1 MSFMSSF
8 LLGRFL
14 HPGVFSLCVLLP
26 LLASATTS
34 HISFSY
40 AARQRMQNRARL
52 LKQYQTHL
60 KKQASYIVE
69 GNAESRKALR
79 QHNRE
84 QIKQHPEWFPAPL
97 KASDRRWQALAENNH
112 FLSSDHLHNITEVAI
127 HRLEQQLGKPY
138 VWGGTRPDQ
147 GFDCSGLVF
156 MPTTR
161 SSRRSSRARPMRCI
175 TTIGQ
180 RLWRT
185 TTCAGEICCF
195 SIFTAVKLPTIW
207 ACIWETVS
215 LSSRRARGK
224 PFG

>member
-26 LLASATTS
+26 LFASATTS

-69 GNAESRKALR
+69 GNAESRRALR

-127 HRLEQQLGKPY
+127 HRLEASL
-138 VWGGTRPDQ
+138 T
-147 GFDCSGLVF
+147 SGAARGPIKASTVAGWFF

-161 SSRRSSRARPMRCI
+161 SLRRSSRARPMRCI
-175 TTIGQ
+175 TIIGQ
-180 RLWRT
+180 RLWRI

-195 SIFTAVKLPTIW
+195 SISTA
-207 ACIWETVS
+207 
-215 LSSRRARGK
+215 AR
-224 PFG
+224 

>member
-1 MSFMSSF
+1 M
-8 LLGRFL
+8 
-14 HPGVFSLCVLLP
+14 FSLCVLLP

-69 GNAESRKALR
+69 GNAKSRRALR

-97 KASDRRWQALAENNH
+97 KASDRRWQALVENNH

-127 HRLEQQLGKPY
+127 HRTEQQLGKPY
-138 VWGGTRPDQ
+138 IWGAR
-147 GFDCSGLVF
+147 GLIKASTVAGWFF

-161 SSRRSSRARPMRCI
+161 SLRLSSRARPMRC
-175 TTIGQ
+175 TTTVGQ
-180 RLWRT
+180 RLWRI

-195 SIFTAVKLPTIW
+195 SIS
-207 ACIWETVS
+207 TVV
-215 LSSRRARGK
+215 R
-224 PFG
+224 

>member
-1 MSFMSSF
+1 M
-8 LLGRFL
+8 RFAPFTRQR
-14 HPGVFSLCVLLP
+14 H
-26 LLASATTS
+26 
-34 HISFSY
+34 HITYLFSY

-69 GNAESRKALR
+69 GNAKSRRALR

-97 KASDRRWQALAENNH
+97 KASDRRWQALVENNH

-138 VWGGTRPDQ
+138 IWGAR
-147 GFDCSGLVF
+147 GLIKASTVAGWF
-156 MPTTR
+156 FAPTTR
-161 SSRRSSRARPMRCI
+161 SLRLSSRARPMRC
-175 TTIGQ
+175 TTTVGQ
-180 RLWRT
+180 RLWRI

-195 SIFTAVKLPTIW
+195 SIS
-207 ACIWETVS
+207 TVV
-215 LSSRRARGK
+215 R
-224 PFG
+224 